1 MKQFAFLIF
10 NALVCQGCAD
20 RGSNSS
26 HLTDAPVE
34 AARSYQVRMRLVHD
48 PAAFTQGLVYYG
60 GSLLESTGGDHSW
73 IAEYEVE
80 TATYE
85 TRVELSPS
93 YFGEGIT
100 VLKDKLYQLTW
111 KNKVGFVYDVNTF
124 EKIGEFAYDFE
135 GWGITHDGRHLIIS
149 DGTETLHYFDTA
161 SLSEVFTRSVS
172 FNNRKVSKLNEL
184 EFIDGFIYAN
194 QWDSDAV
201 LKIDTA
207 TSEVVKA
214 YDFSFMT
221 RENKREN
228 PQADVL
234 NGIAYNPETKDVFLT
249 GKRWPHLYVIRFTE

>member
-1 MKQFAFLIF
+1 MKQTVLLGFLLS
-10 NALVCQGCAD
+10 ALLACAD
-20 RGSNSS
+20 KG
-26 HLTDAPVE
+26 E
-34 AARSYQVRMRLVHD
+34 RSLLKDSTKEVALPYQLRMTLEHD
-48 PAAFTQGLVYYG
+48 PDAFTQGLVYYQDR
-60 GSLLESTGGDHSW
+60 LIESTGGDNSW

-100 VLKDKLYQLTW
+100 VLNDKLYQLTW

-124 EKIGEFAYDFE
+124 EKVREFAYDFE

-149 DGTETLHYFDTA
+149 DGTEKLRYLDTA
-161 SLSEVFTRSVS
+161 SLAEVFTKSIRH
-172 FNNRKVSKLNEL
+172 NKRKASRLNEL

-194 QWDSDAV
+194 QWGSDAI

-207 TSEVVKA
+207 RSEVVKT
-214 YDFSFMT
+214 YDLSFMT
-221 RENKREN
+221 KENKRKN
-228 PQADVL
+228 PEAGVL
-234 NGIAYNPETKDVFLT
+234 NGIAYNPKTKEVFIT

>member
-1 MKQFAFLIF
+1 MKQAVFLVIILHTLL
-10 NALVCQGCAD
+10 ACAD
-20 RGSNSS
+20 RGDHSS
-26 HLTDAPVE
+26 VKGSAKEVSLP
-34 AARSYQVRMRLVHD
+34 YQLRMTLEHD
-48 PAAFTQGLVYYG
+48 PDAFTQGLVYYQDR
-60 GSLLESTGGDHSW
+60 LIESTGGDNSW

-85 TRVELSPS
+85 TRVELSES

-124 EKIGEFAYDFE
+124 EKVREFAYDFE

-149 DGTETLHYFDTA
+149 DGTEKLHYMDTA
-161 SLSEVFTRSVS
+161 TLAEVYTKSIRY
-172 FNNRKVSKLNEL
+172 NNRKASRLNEL

-194 QWDSDAV
+194 QWESDAI

-221 RENKREN
+221 RENKRKN

-234 NGIAYNPETKDVFLT
+234 NGIAYNPATKDVYLT
-249 GKRWPHLYVIRFTE
+249 GKRWPHLYVIRFNE